1 MRPLPRPDHRPT
13 FRKLAL
19 LFVVSAP
26 LGCASAQAPAAHA
39 EAPPA
44 VRADTPPTLTG
55 FARSTLEIRS
65 HGGRHWFKIYLAQT
79 NEQQMQGLMFVRDLP
94 ADQGML
100 FPLDMPRVM
109 TMWMKNTLIP
119 LDMLF
124 IDDTNHVV
132 CVRAKAVPQ
141 SLDLISC
148 DKPVK
153 SVLEIGGGQAA
164 ARGLAVGD
172 SVVQAATR

>member
-1 MRPLPRPDHRPT
+1 MHPRPRADYGSFVRNLAVLGALL
-13 FRKLAL
+13 LAL
-19 LFVVSAP
+19 LPP
-26 LGCASAQAPAAHA
+26 LAAR
-39 EAPPA
+39 A
-44 VRADTPPTLTG
+44 VEQPTLTG

-65 HGGRHWFKIYLAQT
+65 QGGRHWLKIYLAQS
-79 NEQQMQGLMFVRDLP
+79 NEQQMQGLMFVRELP
-94 ADQGML
+94 ADEGML
-100 FPLDMPRVM
+100 FPLETPRIM

-124 IDDTNHVV
+124 IDAKGRVV

-153 SVLEIGGGQAA
+153 AVLEIGGGQAA
-164 ARGLAVGD
+164 ARGIAVGD
-172 SVVQAATR
+172 SVVHPSIGH

>member
-1 MRPLPRPDHRPT
+1 VL
-13 FRKLAL
+13 LLSAL
-19 LFVVSAP
+19 LVGTLQP
-26 LGCASAQAPAAHA
+26 H
-39 EAPPA
+39 A
-44 VRADTPPTLTG
+44 VRAVEQPTLSG

-65 HGGRHWFKIYLAQT
+65 RAGRHWLKVYLAQS

-94 ADQGML
+94 ADEGML
-100 FPLDMPRVM
+100 FPLATPRIM

-124 IDDTNHVV
+124 IDASGRVA
-132 CVRAKAVPQ
+132 CVRVKAVPQ

-153 SVLEIGGGQAA
+153 AVLEIGGGQAA

-172 SVVQAATR
+172 SVLIPGDPVTQRRR

>member
-1 MRPLPRPDHRPT
+1 MQALSRTDQGSIIRR
-13 FRKLAL
+13 LAL
-19 LFVVSAP
+19 LFA
-26 LGCASAQAPAAHA
+26 LL
-39 EAPPA
+39 PA
-44 VRADTPPTLTG
+44 VLRSPPVHAAEQPTLTG

-65 HGGRHWFKIYLAQT
+65 QAGRHWFKIYVAES

-94 ADQGML
+94 ADEGML
-100 FPLDMPRVM
+100 FPLDTPRIM

-124 IDDTNHVV
+124 IDAGGHVV

-153 SVLEIGGGQAA
+153 AVLEIGGGQAA
-164 ARGLAVGD
+164 ARAIAVGD
-172 SVVQAATR
+172 SVVTSALPR